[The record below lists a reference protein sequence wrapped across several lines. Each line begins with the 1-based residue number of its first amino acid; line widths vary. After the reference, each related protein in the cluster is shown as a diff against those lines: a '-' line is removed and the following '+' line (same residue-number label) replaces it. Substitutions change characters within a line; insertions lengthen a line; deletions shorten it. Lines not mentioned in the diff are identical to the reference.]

1 LKGLAVSGTAPA
13 AADAALHPQVRLR
26 AKSPQAFH
34 NASVD
39 FNTDRRIGNA
49 FDLSLLAGEFLRK
62 WLSYAICNKTVEVA
76 VGEP

>member
-1 LKGLAVSGTAPA
+1 MPPYTRKC
-13 AADAALHPQVRLR
+13 
-26 AKSPQAFH
+26 AFVQ
-34 NASVD
+34 NPRRRFIMPSVD